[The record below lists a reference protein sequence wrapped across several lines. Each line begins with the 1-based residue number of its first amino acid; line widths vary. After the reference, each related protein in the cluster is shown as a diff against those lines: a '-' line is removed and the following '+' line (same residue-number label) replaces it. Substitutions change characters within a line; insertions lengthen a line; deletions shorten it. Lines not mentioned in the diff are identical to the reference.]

1 MKFKVSGK
9 TYEWVEADD
18 LEFNEVELL
27 EDVFELPAPEVFALV
42 ERGSMKATKYL
53 VFFAMRRKDSTV
65 TLDDV
70 GRLAIGPVAEAI
82 SAGRQ
87 AEDEA
92 EKEKEKEKEKGGRPT
107 RRSAA
112 KAAAEPQEG

>member
-27 EDVFELPAPEVFALV
+27 EDVFELPAPEVFGLV
-42 ERGSMKATKYL
+42 ERGSMKALKYL
-53 VFFAMRRKDSTV
+53 VFFSMRRKDSTV

-70 GRLAIGPVAEAI
+70 GRLAIGPVSQAVAE
-82 SAGRQ
+82 GRQ
-87 AEDEA
+87 AEQDAQAEA
-92 EKEKEKEKEKGGRPT
+92 EKAKRPT

-112 KAAAEPQEG
+112 KRAAEPAESAEG

>member
-1 MKFKVSGK
+1 MKFKIAGK

-27 EDVFELPAPEVFALV
+27 EDVFELPAPEVFGLV
-42 ERGSMKATKYL
+42 ERGSMKALKYL
-53 VFFAMRRKDSTV
+53 VFFSMRRKDSTV

-70 GRLAIGPVAEAI
+70 GRLAIGPVSEAVAE
-82 SAGRQ
+82 GRQ
-87 AEDEA
+87 AEQDREA
-92 EKEKEKEKEKGGRPT
+92 EKAGRPT

-112 KAAAEPQEG
+112 KPAKGAAEPAPEA